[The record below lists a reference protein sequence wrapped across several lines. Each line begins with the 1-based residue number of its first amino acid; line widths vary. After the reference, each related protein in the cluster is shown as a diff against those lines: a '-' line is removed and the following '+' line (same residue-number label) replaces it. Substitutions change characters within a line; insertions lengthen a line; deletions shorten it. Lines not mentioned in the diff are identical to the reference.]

1 MRGGQGIC
9 VSLAKRQVGT
19 QTAGTNKSIK
29 ANLPRFCNSFS
40 IEDSTERKEPWIW
53 HMSHYGFVRAQ
64 KWLSVCQDGIWTP
77 DTRHMLVH
85 TVCRCSSK
93 HFGHICIGKQTVV
106 IYSQNPNTG
115 IFCDDRMCHHKSHFP
130 SQGPSLKI
138 NADVMSQC
146 YMCEE
151 TVQDIMGICGKK
163 VALVSHCAWRKSQIN
178 PWLRINTSLKHF
190 WLLQKKAIPA
200 KTAGI
205 IN

>member
-1 MRGGQGIC
+1 MQLSVDYQGRGEGEAAGGVRGGGRGGVC
-9 VSLAKRQVGT
+9 VRLAKRQVGT
-19 QTAGTNKSIK
+19 QTAGKNKSIK

-64 KWLSVCQDGIWTP
+64 NWLSVCQDGIWTP
-77 DTRHMLVH
+77 DTRNMLVH
-85 TVCRCSSK
+85 TVCRCSTK
-93 HFGHICIGKQTVV
+93 HFGHICIGKQMDVI
-106 IYSQNPNTG
+106 IYSKSPHTG
-115 IFCDDRMCHHKSHFP
+115 IFCDDTEHFP

-163 VALVSHCAWRKSQIN
+163 SCSFLTLCLEKI
-178 PWLRINTSLKHF
+178 PDKH
-190 WLLQKKAIPA
+190 L
-200 KTAGI
+200 
-205 IN
+205 